1 MSIIEKALQKKQ
13 KASKP
18 SLISQ
23 AMAEQPDNETSPPAP
38 EQAEK
43 HDLANSQHQPNKA
56 VLHIDTDRLERCG
69 MVSHSN
75 NKANP
80 QITNEYRSIK
90 RKIIHNA
97 FGQAASHHENGNLVM
112 ISSSRPSEGKT
123 FTSVN
128 LALSLASEKDKTVLL
143 VDADVLKPSTGKLL
157 EIDVNN
163 KPGLIDFLL
172 GEVKSVSEV
181 IYQTSIPNLRILP
194 AGTSHHLS
202 NELLASDKMAS
213 LTKELATRYPDRL
226 VLFDCPPLLGVEETI
241 TVSKLLGQAMIV
253 VEHGKTKMAD
263 VEKAISELNKQMAIG
278 FIVNKA
284 MQGAYSQ
291 YEYGYGDD
299 YKKESQS

>member
-1 MSIIEKALQKKQ
+1 MSIIEKALQKQQ
-13 KASKP
+13 KTAKP

-23 AMAEQPDNETSPPAP
+23 AMAEQSNNNTPIPAP
-38 EQAEK
+38 T
-43 HDLANSQHQPNKA
+43 QPQQTTVA
-56 VLHIDTDRLERCG
+56 DPLPQITPVLSIDTDRLEQNG
-69 MVSHSN
+69 MVSHTN

-97 FGQAASHHENGNLVM
+97 FGPAASHHENGNLVM
-112 ISSSRPSEGKT
+112 VSSSRPSEGKT

-143 VDADVLKPSTGKLL
+143 VDADVLKPSIGKVLDL
-157 EIDVNN
+157 DVDN

-172 GEVKSVSEV
+172 GDVDSLSNV

-202 NELLASDKMAS
+202 NELLASDKMVS
-213 LTKELATRYPDRL
+213 LTQELATRYPDRV
-226 VLFDCPPLLGVEETI
+226 VLFDCPPMLGVEESI

-263 VEKAISELNKQMAIG
+263 VENAISELNKNMAIG

-291 YEYGYGDD
+291 YEYGYGND
-299 YKKESQS
+299 YNKESQS

>member
-1 MSIIEKALQKKQ
+1 MSIIEKALQKQQ
-13 KASKP
+13 KTAKP

-23 AMAEQPDNETSPPAP
+23 AMAEQSNINTPIPAP
-38 EQAEK
+38 TQPQQTTEA
-43 HDLANSQHQPNKA
+43 DHQPQITP
-56 VLHIDTDRLERCG
+56 VLSIDTDRLEQNG
-69 MVSHSN
+69 MVSHTN

-97 FGQAASHHENGNLVM
+97 FGPAASHHENGNLVM
-112 ISSSRPSEGKT
+112 VSSSRPSEGKT

-143 VDADVLKPSTGKLL
+143 VDADVLKPSIGKVLDL
-157 EIDVNN
+157 DVDNR
-163 KPGLIDFLL
+163 PGLIDFLL
-172 GEVKSVSEV
+172 GDVGSLSDV

-202 NELLASDKMAS
+202 NELLASDKMVS
-213 LTKELATRYPDRL
+213 LTQELATRYPDRV
-226 VLFDCPPLLGVEETI
+226 VLFDCPPMLGVEETI

-263 VEKAISELNKQMAIG
+263 VESAISELNKNMAIG

-291 YEYGYGDD
+291 YEYGYGYD
-299 YKKESQS
+299 YNKESQS

>member
-1 MSIIEKALQKKQ
+1 MSIIEKALQKQ
-13 KASKP
+13 QETAKP

-23 AMAEQPDNETSPPAP
+23 AMAEQSQNSAPIPAP
-38 EQAEK
+38 QQAEEPTV
-43 HDLANSQHQPNKA
+43 ANAQSQHTR
-56 VLHIDTDRLERCG
+56 VLLIDTDRLEQNG
-69 MVSHSN
+69 MVSHTN

-97 FGQAASHHENGNLVM
+97 FGPAAPHHENGNLVM
-112 ISSSRPSEGKT
+112 VSSSRPSEGKT

-143 VDADVLKPSTGKLL
+143 VDADVLKPSIGKVLDL
-157 EIDVNN
+157 DVDN

-172 GEVKSVSEV
+172 GDVGSVSEV

-202 NELLASDKMAS
+202 NELLASDKMAL
-213 LTKELATRYPDRL
+213 LTKELATRYSDRV
-226 VLFDCPPLLGVEETI
+226 VLFDCPPMLGVEETI

-263 VEKAISELNKQMAIG
+263 VEHAISELNKNMAIG

-291 YEYGYGDD
+291 YEYGYGND
-299 YKKESQS
+299 YNKESQS

>member
-1 MSIIEKALQKKQ
+1 
-13 KASKP
+13 
-18 SLISQ
+18 
-23 AMAEQPDNETSPPAP
+23 
-38 EQAEK
+38 
-43 HDLANSQHQPNKA
+43 
-56 VLHIDTDRLERCG
+56 
-69 MVSHSN
+69 
-75 NKANP
+75 
-80 QITNEYRSIK
+80 SIK

-97 FGQAASHHENGNLVM
+97 FGPAAPHHENGNLVM
-112 ISSSRPSEGKT
+112 VSSSRPSEGKT

-143 VDADVLKPSTGKLL
+143 VDADVLKPSIGKVLDL
-157 EIDVNN
+157 DVDN

-172 GEVKSVSEV
+172 GDVGSVSEV

-202 NELLASDKMAS
+202 NELLASDKMAL
-213 LTKELATRYPDRL
+213 LTKELATRYSDRI
-226 VLFDCPPLLGVEETI
+226 VLFDCPPMLGVEETI

-263 VEKAISELNKQMAIG
+263 VEHAISELNKNMAIG

-291 YEYGYGDD
+291 YEYGYGND
-299 YKKESQS
+299 YNKESQS